1 MKLGKRDR
9 RALLGLGAAVLVV
22 IILDI
27 SRTESQQAPPVAAAA
42 DSVAT
47 AEKRLTRVRQ
57 LAAALPAREADLKA
71 VTDQLA
77 GREKGI
83 IQADTLAQA
92 QAQLLQVARRLTAAQ
107 SPPIDLRNVE
117 LGQARPL
124 GDDYGEISVPL
135 SFECRIEQLLNLVAD
150 MTSQP
155 ELLAPS
161 GLRITV
167 ANEKEKT
174 INVRLMLSG
183 VVPRRLVPAKR
194 AAGAL

>member
-1 MKLGKRDR
+1 MKLKKRDR
-9 RALLGLGAAVLVV
+9 RALLVLGAAVLVMIV
-22 IILDI
+22 LEI
-27 SRTESQQAPPVAAAA
+27 SHTESQQAPVTAGA

-47 AEKRLTRVRQ
+47 AGKRLARVRQ
-57 LAAALPAREADLKA
+57 LAAELPARDADLKTA
-71 VTDQLA
+71 TDQLA
-77 GREKGI
+77 DREKGL

-124 GDDYGEISVPL
+124 GNDYGEISVPL
-135 SFECRIEQLLNLVAD
+135 SFECRIEQLLNLLAD
-150 MTSQP
+150 ITSQP

-161 GLRITV
+161 GLRIT
-167 ANEKEKT
+167 AASEKDKT
-174 INVRLMLSG
+174 VNVRLMLSG
-183 VVPRRLVPAKR
+183 VVPRRLVPEKR